1 MRRLFALS
9 LPWLVTALVLRAAVA
24 SADDPGDDRQGDF
37 GDTTAGVLADVPDIP
52 QRRAFGPGE
61 YLQFSVRYGVVRAG
75 DALLQVKGIRKVDGH
90 DCYHLLSKAESNSF
104 FDRVHKVRDRVE
116 SYLDTTLFVS
126 RRFEK
131 HLREGKYKKDEVLRF
146 DPENL
151 KVTYEGKTPK
161 TFDIA
166 PRALDVLAAF
176 YYVRLLDLEVGQEY
190 QIENHADK
198 KNHPLRVKVHR
209 RERIKAP
216 AGTFDCLVV
225 EPFLRSEGIFQQKG
239 RLVIWLTDD
248 ARKLPVQ
255 MKSKTAIGWVSCV
268 LTEYRESKFPTR

>member
-1 MRRLFALS
+1 VRRLVAFGLPALALGFLSFA
-9 LPWLVTALVLRAAVA
+9 AFG
-24 SADDPGDDRQGDF
+24 DEPGGEPQSDF
-37 GDTTAGVLADVPDIP
+37 GDTTEAPVADVPEIP
-52 QRRAFGPGE
+52 TRRTFGPGE

-131 HLREGKYKKDEVLRF
+131 HIREGKYKKDEVLHF
-146 DPENL
+146 DPESL
-151 KVTYEGKTPK
+151 MVTYDGKEPK

-166 PRALDVLAAF
+166 PRSLDVLASF
-176 YYVRLLDLEVGQEY
+176 YFVRLLDLEIGHEY
-190 QIENHADK
+190 HIENHADK

-209 RERIKAP
+209 RERVKVP

-268 LTEYRESKFPTR
+268 LTDYRESKFPVR